1 VTDVSSGPTRVSFF
15 TQALKPDVSHSTFN
29 SVGHD
34 QHITYVNHTEG
45 NEKLLATL
53 KPVDRGGY
61 YVLPCMEGTRQG
73 IFETIDKWLSDINE
87 PNILWLSGS
96 PGAGKSAITSS
107 LERRLSSRGLLGSSF
122 AFKRGDAAM
131 GDLTALWRS
140 VAHDLAHHN
149 DTFARKVVEAIQ
161 KRFVDPGRP
170 DIASHFKYLVEE
182 PLICS
187 FAQTTLVVVIDALD
201 ECGSEPSQAGQ
212 RRMLIETITQWSF
225 LPGQYKLIVTGR
237 NDRVP
242 NTFRAV
248 CKEVTLQSGMEVDES
263 ANKDIRHFFETRFAE
278 FRDCLGPE
286 LRGGWVLDTLT
297 ARAAGLFIWAETVVR
312 FMEQGVHEERLQRV
326 PKGGIG
332 GGDDI
337 AKLYEQILEFSFKEA
352 DDFTLKTFNRVIA
365 AIVLAKVPL
374 HEDDLPH
381 LIAQRKS
388 SIMSILGKLSSVIS
402 IGADRHYR
410 INHLSFREYLCDSDR
425 CPKRF
430 YIGRGEESWKLL
442 MECFRLMRDGLRFN
456 ICDLETSSLL
466 NRDVNNLEERIR
478 AKIAGSLLYSC
489 RFWLS
494 HFEDA
499 TSNRCGNDA
508 LTTEVK
514 EFFDVR
520 LLYWLEVMSLTKELG
535 AANVALLTV
544 AMLIKVSS
552 SFGSSSVSSVC

>member
-1 VTDVSSGPTRVSFF
+1 MTDVSTKASFF
-15 TQALKPDVSHSTFN
+15 TRALNTDVSHSTFN

-45 NEKLLATL
+45 NQTILLATL
-53 KPVDRGGY
+53 QPVDRGG

-73 IFETIDKWLSDINE
+73 VFETIDKWLSDINE

-96 PGAGKSAITSS
+96 PGAGKSAIASS
-107 LERRLSSRGLLGSSF
+107 LVGMLSSRGLLGSSF
-122 AFKRGDAAM
+122 AFKRGDAAL
-131 GDLTALWRS
+131 GDPTSLWRS
-140 VAHDLAHHN
+140 VAHDLARYS
-149 DTFARKVVEAIQ
+149 DIFARQLVKVLE
-161 KRFVDPGRP
+161 RRLVDPRIP
-170 DIASHFKYLVEE
+170 DIASHFKHLIEE

-187 FAQTTLVVVIDALD
+187 STQTTPVVVIDALD

-212 RRMLIETITQWSF
+212 RRILIDTITQWSS

-237 NDRVP
+237 NDRIP

-248 CKEVTLQSGMEVDES
+248 CKEVTLPTGMEVDES
-263 ANKDIRHFFETRFAE
+263 ANRDIRHFFETRFGE
-278 FRDCLGPE
+278 FRDCLDPE

-326 PKGGIG
+326 LKGGI

-337 AKLYEQILEFSFKEA
+337 AKLYQQILEFSFREA
-352 DDFTLKTFNRVIA
+352 DDFTLKTFTRVIA

-381 LIAQRKS
+381 LIAQRKP
-388 SIMSILGKLSSVIS
+388 SIMSILCKLSSVIS
-402 IGADRHYR
+402 IGVDRRYR
-410 INHLSFREYLCDSDR
+410 INHLSFRDFLCDSDR

-430 YIGRGEESWKLL
+430 YIGRGEESWKLS

-466 NRDVNNLEERIR
+466 NRDVNDLKERIK

-489 RFWLS
+489 RFWPS

-544 AMLIKVSS
+544 ATLIKVSS
-552 SFGSSSVSSVC
+552 SFGSSSV